1 SEYDLVLADLK
12 PLLGTRDPGSLKE
25 DATAREASLLA
36 VQTSRPPTQVAAL
49 AIASRLAATTKAPA
63 QVLYGLLREG
73 LPADAN
79 ALVAAHADLQ
89 SGALAAAVAKGTVPP
104 LVNGKPLESY
114 LSGLTPQPSAQ
125 LKTLLGRVLKTTEVD
140 GFLAAYLKTGQDP
153 AAFWK

>member
-1 SEYDLVLADLK
+1 
-12 PLLGTRDPGSLKE
+12 
-25 DATAREASLLA
+25 
-36 VQTSRPPTQVAAL
+36 
-49 AIASRLAATTKAPA
+49 
-63 QVLYGLLREG
+63 YGLLREG

-79 ALVAAHADLQ
+79 ALVAAHPDLQ

-153 AAFWK
+153 AAFWKKIGTDGTFGSRAGALKFAVQVAALTDNHDPLVGAVLARTDIKQAS